1 MLKDFVTIA
10 RPLALIQAAFAVAF
24 LPPLLFA
31 VFEDGTTLRAFG
43 SGFLIDAASAATL
56 WKLAQRARRELRSR
70 DAFLLVALTWLSL
83 ATVAALP
90 LWLALDAL
98 SFTDA
103 YFESMSGLTT
113 TGATILHHIDPL
125 PRSLK
130 FWRCELSWIG
140 GLGILG
146 LGMAVLPLLGV
157 GGMQVY
163 RAEATGPIKDAKLT
177 PRFAQTARSLGVI
190 YVALTAIC
198 AVALVLAGMSVFDAI
213 CHAFSALSL
222 GGFSTRDGSVGAFGS
237 AAVEIVLMV
246 AMILAA
252 TNFATHFLA
261 WRGKSLKPYLRD
273 VEAMA
278 MLLLLLG
285 SGAALALYI
294 DARHLD
300 PDFWTAARQVAFNLV
315 SVALGCGLYNADFDG
330 WPLAAGLWLLLLSCI
345 TASAGSTGG
354 GIKMIRTLILFKQ
367 SARELFT
374 LVHPNALRTLK
385 VGGQT
390 VPERVTLSVFG
401 FIHLYTMSIVGLSF
415 VLILSGMDLLSAFSS
430 VIATINNVGPGLNL
444 VGPGESYEGLTD
456 FQTWVCTASM
466 LLGRLEIFLLVVP
479 LTPAFWRDR

>member
-1 MLKDFVTIA
+1 MVA
-10 RPLALIQAAFAVAF
+10 RPLGLLQLGFAAAFV
-24 LPPLLFA
+24 PPLLCA
-31 VFEDGTTLRAFG
+31 AFEDGVTLRAF
-43 SGFLIDAASAATL
+43 LIGA
-56 WKLAQRARRELRSR
+56 LAQFVCGGLLWRVSREPRRELRSR
-70 DAFLLVALTWLSL
+70 DGFLLVALSWLLL
-83 ATVAALP
+83 AGFAALP
-90 LWLALDAL
+90 LELAIDGL

-113 TGATILHHIDPL
+113 TGATVLHHIDDL
-125 PRSLK
+125 PNSIKL
-130 FWRCELSWIG
+130 WRCGLSWIG

-163 RAEATGPIKDAKLT
+163 RADATGPIKEAKLT

-190 YVALTAIC
+190 YVAMTAVC
-198 AVALVLAGMSVFDAI
+198 FVALMLAGMRPFEAL
-213 CHAFSALSL
+213 CHAFSVLSL
-222 GGFSTRDGSVGAFGS
+222 GGFSTRDASVGAFAS
-237 AAVEIVLMV
+237 PAIEAVLMV
-246 AMILAA
+246 AMILSA

-261 WRGKSLKPYLRD
+261 WRGKSLRPYLRD
-273 VEAMA
+273 VEVTA
-278 MLLLLLG
+278 MLVLLLV
-285 SGAALALYI
+285 SIAALALYV

-300 PDFWTAARQVAFNLV
+300 PDYWVAFRQVAFNLV
-315 SVALGCGLYNADFDG
+315 SVALGCGLYNADYDG

-367 SARELFT
+367 SSRELFA
-374 LVHPNALRTLK
+374 LVHPNAVRTLK
-385 VGGQT
+385 IGGHP

-444 VGPGESYEGLTD
+444 VGPGESYQTLTD
-456 FQTWVCTASM
+456 FQTWVCTFSM